1 MGYAQN
7 WWRYQIEVDLRHSGI
22 YIVNCKR
29 STLVWCFYC
38 FFTPAGTKDQIFEN
52 MLGFPCITAMKSA
65 SHHCVDCF
73 REFFFFFFF
82 FFFWG
87 NCCFKQSDWFLLQG
101 KFLFSLIMKVTSFV
115 TEVLFLHMKVK
126 FFMLLLTRYSISIAL
141 FILLFL

>member
-38 FFTPAGTKDQIFEN
+38 FFYASWNKRSNIRKYARFSMSYCNEISKPS
-52 MLGFPCITAMKSA
+52 LCRLFPRIL
-65 SHHCVDCF
+65 
-73 REFFFFFFF
+73 FFSS
-82 FFFWG
+82 G

-115 TEVLFLHMKVK
+115 TEVLFLHNKVK
-126 FFMLLLTRYSISIAL
+126 LFMLLLTRYSISIAL
-141 FILLFL
+141 FLLLFL